1 MQCLILHTKSQK
13 ESLYIPIKFPASY
26 ISMLKNSWNSLAPNV
41 ASPPMIKISTVP
53 PRIMK
58 TKAGFFA
65 CNYTIIKFTF
75 LFCFDISTKYLQ
87 KSEVKK
93 RFFSYQK
100 PEGSGEMFYAFA
112 KMFFF
117 LVYFLWIILSFWN
130 LLLLQVI
137 ITYIF

>member
-75 LFCFDISTKYLQ
+75 FFWHINQIS
-87 KSEVKK
+87 SKK
-93 RFFSYQK
+93 RGK
-100 PEGSGEMFYAFA
+100 ET
-112 KMFFF
+112 FFF
-117 LVYFLWIILSFWN
+117 RTKSQRDLGRCFM
-130 LLLLQVI
+130 LLPKFSSSL
-137 ITYIF
+137 YIFCELFWASEIFSFCKLS

>member
-75 LFCFDISTKYLQ
+75 FFDISTKYLQ
-87 KSEVKK
+87 KK
-93 RFFSYQK
+93 RGKETFFFSYQK

-112 KMFFF
+112 KIFFF

>member
-75 LFCFDISTKYLQ
+75 FLTYQPNIFK

-93 RFFSYQK
+93 RFFFRTKSQRDL
-100 PEGSGEMFYAFA
+100 GRCFM
-112 KMFFF
+112 
-117 LVYFLWIILSFWN
+117 
-130 LLLLQVI
+130 LLPKFSSSL
-137 ITYIF
+137 YIFCELFWASEIFSFCKLS

>member
-75 LFCFDISTKYLQ
+75 FLTYQPNIFK

-93 RFFSYQK
+93 RFFFVPKARGIWGDVLCFCQNFLLPCIFSVNYFELLKSSPSASYHNL
-100 PEGSGEMFYAFA
+100 Y
-112 KMFFF
+112 FFK
-117 LVYFLWIILSFWN
+117 
-130 LLLLQVI
+130 
-137 ITYIF
+137 